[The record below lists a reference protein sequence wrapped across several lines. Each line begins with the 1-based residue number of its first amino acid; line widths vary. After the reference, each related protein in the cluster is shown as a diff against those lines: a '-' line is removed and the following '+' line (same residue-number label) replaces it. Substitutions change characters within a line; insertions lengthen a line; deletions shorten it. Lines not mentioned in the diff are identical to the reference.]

1 MSDEHIPETNHHM
14 FDAQVGTTVAV
25 TYLHDPCI
33 GWTEYLLDFI
43 GSALSNENEITPAL
57 VIPETS
63 HVTPA
68 FDRLTEATGT
78 PVFVED
84 SGGHRDFRS
93 GMWAP
98 NLAHFFEDGPHS
110 RFKVS
115 QQFLH
120 PTPEPALVPTLMLSA
135 SIYHPARR
143 TTKLG
148 RVTEII
154 TETLLPG
161 PSTTLSWGRYEPVG
175 APWDRGQLTDLA
187 RKLMPEAHFNLA
199 AHSDLGTLSGT
210 MTVARTSS
218 GLEEYVE
225 VSIAIPDLAPS
236 QQTDAVNTLLD
247 TLAEQTKPQFVL
259 AVRIQA
265 LADTSLP
272 TSIRRPPVPLA
283 ILIGAAGIRQLG
295 VDVHDIARQH
305 AGRTYGSGRRQGLI
319 VPFETTQADWSA
331 LSSLV
336 ATLDGD
342 AGNIARVL
350 EDPTDGT
357 GAGSTHAS

>member
-1 MSDEHIPETNHHM
+1 MSDERMPDTNHHM
-14 FDAQVGTTVAV
+14 FDAKVGTKVAV
-25 TYLHDPCI
+25 TRLNDPCI
-33 GWTEYLLDFI
+33 GWTEYLSDFV
-43 GSALSNENEITPAL
+43 GTALRQEHEITPA
-57 VIPETS
+57 VIVPRTS
-63 HVTPA
+63 HITPA

-78 PVFVED
+78 PVLIED
-84 SGGHRDFRS
+84 ENGYRELRS

-98 NLAHFFEDGPHS
+98 NPAQFFEGAPRS
-110 RFKVS
+110 QFTVS

-120 PTPEPALVPTLMLSA
+120 PSPEPALVPILMLSA

-175 APWDRGQLTDLA
+175 APWDRGQLTALA
-187 RKLMPEAHFNLA
+187 RELMPEIHFNLA

-210 MTVARTSS
+210 MTAARTSN

-225 VSIAIPDLAPS
+225 VSVAIPDLAPD
-236 QQTDAVNTLLD
+236 QQIDVVNRLLD
-247 TLAEQTKPQFVL
+247 TIAEQTKPQFVL
-259 AVRIQA
+259 AMRVQA

-272 TSIRRPPVPLA
+272 TSVRRPPVPLA
-283 ILIGAAGIRQLG
+283 VLIGAAGIRQLG
-295 VDVHDIARQH
+295 VDVRDVARQY

-319 VPFETTQADWSA
+319 VPVETTQADWSA
-331 LSSLV
+331 LASLV

-350 EDPTDGT
+350 ENPTDGS

>member
-25 TYLHDPCI
+25 TYLDDPCI
-33 GWTEYLLDFI
+33 GWTEYLSDFI
-43 GSALSNENEITPAL
+43 GSALRHENKITPAII
-57 VIPETS
+57 IPETS

-68 FDRLTEATGT
+68 FDRLTDATGT
-78 PVFVED
+78 PVFIED
-84 SGGHRDFRS
+84 GGGYREFRS
-93 GMWAP
+93 GMRAP
-98 NLAHFFEDGPHS
+98 NLAQFFEGAPRS
-110 RFKVS
+110 QFTVS
-115 QQFLH
+115 QQFLR
-120 PTPEPALVPTLMLSA
+120 PAPEPALVPTLMLSA

-154 TETLLPG
+154 TETLLPA

-175 APWDRGQLTDLA
+175 APWDRNKLTALA
-187 RKLMPEAHFNLA
+187 RELMPEVHFNLA

-210 MTVARTSS
+210 TTVARTSN

-225 VSIAIPDLAPS
+225 VSVAIPDLALS
-236 QQTDAVNTLLD
+236 QQIDVVNRLLD
-247 TLAEQTKPQFVL
+247 TIAEQTKPQFVL
-259 AVRIQA
+259 AVRIQT

-272 TSIRRPPVPLA
+272 TSVRQPPVPLA
-283 ILIGAAGIRQLG
+283 VLIGAAGIRQLG
-295 VDVHDIARQH
+295 VDVRDVARQH

-319 VPFETTQADWSA
+319 VPVETPQADWSA